1 MKDDSTSIPRCL
13 GGFGEINFGKQ
24 YKPGNRVY
32 DSRCVA
38 MCCMSNS
45 MGYMGGASYMYLVIE
60 NDIERKD
67 KDCKK

>member
-45 MGYMGGASYMYLVIE
+45 MGYMGGGQAICIL
-60 NDIERKD
+60 
-67 KDCKK
+67 